1 MITEVN
7 LIGITPEVIQID
19 NFEKIKK
26 TFGSK
31 IDLLILRFET
41 DKEFNKHLNNFIAL
55 AEDLDKKISVNSRHI
70 DHMPKDSN
78 MHLNS
83 KDLAKLDKR
92 PISSSLILGAS
103 CHNEEE
109 VYKAKKIDCDYLL
122 ISPIQNTKNKDGLG
136 WGHFKTLAALS
147 DCPCFALGGM
157 KDENIEDAVIN
168 GGQGVAGISLLS
180 D

>member
-19 NFEKIKK
+19 DFEKIKK

-92 PISSSLILGAS
+92 PISSSLISVSYTHL
-103 CHNEEE
+103 
-109 VYKAKKIDCDYLL
+109 
-122 ISPIQNTKNKDGLG
+122 
-136 WGHFKTLAALS
+136 TLPTMMS
-147 DCPCFALGGM
+147 
-157 KDENIEDAVIN
+157 V
-168 GGQGVAGISLLS
+168 
-180 D
+180 